1 MKKHLLSGLAS
12 LLLTAL
18 NFALMP
24 LSVMDHATQ
33 QTSAQVAK

>member
-18 NFALMP
+18 NLALMP
-24 LSVMDHATQ
+24 LSVMHYPAVRSVAQ
-33 QTSAQVAK
+33 SAE

>member
-1 MKKHLLSGLAS
+1 MKKYLLSGLAS

-24 LSVMDHATQ
+24 LSVMDYKSQ
-33 QTSAQVAK
+33 QTSAQSAE